1 MPENGFGDIFVEQTA
16 REGIARLFLSRRWAN
31 TQGAARTC
39 HVATVN
45 ASFVHLLRV
54 SMRSVLTLL
63 SAAVMCAACAKG
75 VEADKVPLGASTQTP
90 GAAAAGS
97 ANSAVM
103 GDAISGTVVER
114 LAAAPYM
121 YLRLKTAS
129 GDVWAA
135 VNEAPITTGT
145 QVTLYGAIEMP
156 QFESKTLNRTF
167 DKVYFGSLDNPGSA
181 SAMPGDGAAPA
192 SMGAPPAVDANVGTI
207 AKATGADARTIAEVW
222 AQKDALAGKTVTIRG
237 KVVKYNPQVMGK
249 NWIHLQDGSGDAA
262 KGTHD
267 ITVTTMDSAEIGAT
281 ITITGTVRTN
291 KDFGAGY
298 TYALIVED
306 AKVSAK

>member
-1 MPENGFGDIFVEQTA
+1 M
-16 REGIARLFLSRRWAN
+16 RRLVTLVSLALSS
-31 TQGAARTC
+31 
-39 HVATVN
+39 VAC
-45 ASFVHLLRV
+45 S
-54 SMRSVLTLL
+54 SGS
-63 SAAVMCAACAKG
+63 G
-75 VEADKVPLGASTQTP
+75 ADKVPLGAAATD
-90 GAAAAGS
+90 GASPNVSASAASSGQFGPA
-97 ANSAVM
+97 
-103 GDAISGTVVER
+103 GDALTGTVIEQLV
-114 LAAAPYM
+114 AAPYM
-121 YLRLKTAS
+121 YLKLKTAN
-129 GDVWAA
+129 GEVWAA
-135 VNEAPITTGT
+135 VNQAPITTGT
-145 QVTLYGAIEMP
+145 QVTLYGAIEMQ

-306 AKVSAK
+306 AKVSTK